1 MSFYYIVLVLK
12 DLSKECVCC
21 LLKPLDPIVFVV
33 DYLVL
38 EHAVSERELDV
49 LGVDTSEHDCG
60 FLDLKETIGYLC
72 PLALDNEGTEVLFQE
87 FTPEAKCRVG
97 GLTLAHLKL

>member
-49 LGVDTSEHDCG
+49 LGVDTS
-60 FLDLKETIGYLC
+60 
-72 PLALDNEGTEVLFQE
+72 
-87 FTPEAKCRVG
+87 
-97 GLTLAHLKL
+97 